1 MILDSKR
8 CCALN
13 SKPNKLSFLSI
24 LTFVFP
30 IYLISLISYFLFG
43 LMGLNKLALKMGSLS
58 FITFRM
64 INTSMFFVT
73 RKKIVYILYRFS
85 PILAV
90 IFNTYFNIVILFI
103 LYLFIFF
110 LLRGFV

>member
-13 SKPNKLSFLSI
+13 SKPNKLSFLSV

-30 IYLISLISYFLFG
+30 IYLLSLISYFLFG

-64 INTSMFFVT
+64 INTSMFFAT
-73 RKKIVYILYRFS
+73 RKRIVDILYGFS
-85 PILAV
+85 PITAV
-90 IFNTYFNIVILFI
+90 IFNTYFNILMLFV
-103 LYLFIFF
+103 LYLFVFF
-110 LLRGFV
+110 LLKGLL